1 MHMSTFHGLEMAKQA
16 LFAQQA
22 ALYTTGHNI
31 ANANTEGYSRQ
42 RVNFKTMSPYPAPG
56 RNRPEIPGQM
66 GTGVQVGTV
75 ERTRNQFLDY
85 QFRTENSKSGYW
97 DTKADALS
105 RMEEL
110 LNEPSDSGLSKTM
123 SEFWDSLQELSA
135 NPTNSGARSVV
146 ANRALAVTET
156 FNHLSKSLNAIRTDL
171 KNQIDVTVDRANS
184 LLGQINQIYEP
195 SDSGLSKTM
204 SEFWDSLQEL
214 SANPTNSGARSV
226 VANRALAVTETFNHL
241 SKSLNAIRT
250 DLKNQIDVT
259 VDRANSLLGQ
269 INQIN
274 EQVKKVE
281 PHGYLPNDLY
291 DERDRLID
299 ELSQIMNIEVTY
311 SESSNSSLDIGQ
323 GIASIEMVS
332 AEGKSLQPPVFLIE
346 RNGDGE
352 PIVNKLELTG
362 ASDVIVNSVEVGT
375 ESIGTLSGLI
385 ESYDKIYPEM
395 LDQLDRLAY
404 EFAVRFNVE
413 HAKGFGF
420 DSDGNP
426 VVGQN
431 FFDIREGMDSQNYE
445 GAVGLITVDKDI
457 VDNLSLIAAS
467 TDGTSGNGDHAQA
480 LADFFSDAE
489 KVNLDGKS
497 VNSYFES
504 IIGKLGVE
512 AQEAN
517 RNADNTSVLRSQV
530 VEQRMS
536 VSAVSLDEEMTNMI
550 KFQHAY
556 NAAARSMTTI
566 DEMLDRII
574 NGMGL
579 VGR

>member
-1 MHMSTFHGLEMAKQA
+1 MSSFHGLEMAKQA

-31 ANANTEGYSRQ
+31 ANANTDGYSRQ
-42 RVNFKTMSPYPAPG
+42 RVNFKTMSPYPAAS

-66 GTGVQVGTV
+66 GTGVQIDTV
-75 ERTRNQFLDY
+75 ERIRNQFLDS

-171 KNQIDVTVDRANS
+171 ENQIGTTVDQVNS
-184 LLGQINQIYEP
+184 LLRQIN
-195 SDSGLSKTM
+195 
-204 SEFWDSLQEL
+204 
-214 SANPTNSGARSV
+214 R
-226 VANRALAVTETFNHL
+226 
-241 SKSLNAIRT
+241 
-250 DLKNQIDVT
+250 
-259 VDRANSLLGQ
+259 
-269 INQIN
+269 IN
-274 EQVKKVE
+274 EQVQQVE

-291 DERDRLID
+291 DKRDLLID
-299 ELSQIMNIEVTY
+299 ELSQIMNINVTY
-311 SESSNSSLDIGQ
+311 TDSSNSSLDIGQ
-323 GIASIEMVS
+323 GIASIEIVN
-332 AEGKSLQPPVFLIE
+332 AEGKSLESDSVFLIE
-346 RNGDGE
+346 RNSDGSPMINELDLNIDGDNVVVTVEGY
-352 PIVNKLELTG
+352 G
-362 ASDVIVNSVEVGT
+362 ANVSMA
-375 ESIGTLSGLI
+375 SIGSLSGLI
-385 ESYDKIYPEM
+385 ESYSEIYPKM
-395 LDQLDRLAY
+395 LEQLDKLAY
-404 EFAVRFNVE
+404 EFAVGFNE
-413 HAKGFGF
+413 LHHGGY
-420 DSDGNP
+420 DLEGLTGID
-426 VVGQN
+426 
-431 FFDIREGMDSQNYE
+431 FFIIPDYDPINST
-445 GAVGLITVDKDI
+445 GAAGGITVNQDI
-457 VDNLSLIAAS
+457 LDHPELIAAS
-467 TDGTSGNGDHAQA
+467 DGGTSGNGDYAQK
-480 LADFFSDAE
+480 LADFFSDPTA
-489 KVNLDGKS
+489 VNLDGKS

-504 IIGKLGVE
+504 IIGKLGVD

-517 RNADNTSVLRSQV
+517 RNADNTDVLRSQV